1 MEKREKPPK
10 SHAKQGRKA
19 KNTLKTSE
27 ESVET
32 PEKTGKT
39 GFIFGDW
46 TFERLESDF
55 GLKGRKLI
63 FCVEMVACEVGRIA
77 AIKAGYSERNSDTQA
92 SMLQRDPK
100 VSKALA
106 ALRKAKRDN
115 IAEACGVTA
124 EWLIN
129 QYKHVYSICGAVKD
143 VIRDEKVVGQ
153 ELAYTDGALRALE
166 NLTKISGNMPD
177 PKMKVDGKL
186 KHEHSG
192 ELHHVL
198 DFGDPDDDY
207 SDIPGG

>member
-1 MEKREKPPK
+1 MEKREKESKNHAKLGKKPPK
-10 SHAKQGRKA
+10 K
-19 KNTLKTSE
+19 LKTAEKSVDVSE
-27 ESVET
+27 KV
-32 PEKTGKT
+32 EKTGV
-39 GFIFGDW
+39 IFGDW
-46 TFERLESDF
+46 TFERLASEF

-63 FCVEMVACEVGRIA
+63 FCAKMVACEVGREA
-77 AIKAGYSERNSDTQA
+77 AIQSGYAESNADSQA
-92 SMLQRDPK
+92 CNLQKEPK
-100 VSKALA
+100 IAQALA

-129 QYKHVYSICGAVKD
+129 QYKRVYSVCGAVKD

-153 ELAYTDGALRALE
+153 ELAYPDGALRALE
-166 NLTKISGNMPD
+166 NLTKISGNVPD
-177 PKMKVDGKL
+177 PKLKVDGKL

-207 SDIPGG
+207 SDIPGA